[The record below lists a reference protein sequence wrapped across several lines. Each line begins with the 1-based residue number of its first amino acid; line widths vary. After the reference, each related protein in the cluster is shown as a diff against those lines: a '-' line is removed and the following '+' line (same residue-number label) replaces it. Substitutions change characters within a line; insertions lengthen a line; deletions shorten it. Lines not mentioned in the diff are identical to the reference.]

1 MQITVDTEKDSP
13 ENIRK
18 VIELL
23 QRYADKTDGSK
34 ASVFS
39 PDMAIFSTTDNE
51 TKKEEEPAA
60 EEKKD
65 IFGNFL
71 HKKSS
76 KKKKDDEDDD
86 DDGSIGI
93 KIIPY

>member
-13 ENIRK
+13 ENIKK

-23 QRYADKTDGSK
+23 QRFVDKTDIPSG
-34 ASVFS
+34 SVFS
-39 PDMAIFSTTDNE
+39 PDMEIFSSAAAE
-51 TKKEEEPAA
+51 TKKEEEPAV
-60 EEKKD
+60 EKKD

-71 HKKSS
+71 HRKSS
-76 KKKKDDEDDD
+76 KKKKDDDDD

>member
-1 MQITVDTEKDSP
+1 MQVTVDTEKDSP

-18 VIELL
+18 VIALL
-23 QRYADKTDGSK
+23 QGFVEKTESQA

-39 PDMAIFSTTDNE
+39 PDLATFSSADSE
-51 TKKEEEPAA
+51 QKKEEEPVV

-65 IFGNFL
+65 LFGNFL
-71 HKKSS
+71 HRKSS
-76 KKKKDDEDDD
+76 KKKKDDD